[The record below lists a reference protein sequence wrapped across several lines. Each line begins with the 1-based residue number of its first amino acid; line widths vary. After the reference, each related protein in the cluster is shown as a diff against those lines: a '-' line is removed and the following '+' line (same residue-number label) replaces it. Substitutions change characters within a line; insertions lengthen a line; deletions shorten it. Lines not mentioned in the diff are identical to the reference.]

1 MMRRQNLNTK
11 LHLKTKR
18 NSCKSVNLKDLI
30 RKDVFYM
37 SRRLELNFLI
47 KLSDATAFEQ
57 V

>member
-37 SRRLELNFLI
+37 KIELNFLI